1 MLKKIISVAVVFA
14 MATGTFL
21 GTSNQTIA
29 RADDSSEIKLEKG
42 TYTSSAKGKNGD
54 VTVEV
59 TFSDSAITKVT
70 VKDHKETE
78 GIADTPI
85 ERIPATI
92 VETQSVAVD
101 TVSGATITSTAIIAA
116 VEDCIVQAGGNVED
130 FSVVQEVKELEEEV
144 YDTQLVIVGAGASG
158 LMAALNASKEGVD
171 VIVLEKAATIGS
183 SNGAVAGGPSTSTNA
198 VQEAEGESVSADE
211 LYSYMYEYSQGTVN
225 ALLLRK
231 SIEASG
237 PMIDTL
243 LDLGLEAT
251 LRPDNYGVGFR
262 ARLKLPVKGEERFK
276 MVQDYVEE
284 NGGTF
289 LFETAG
295 EHLILDE
302 DGNVAGVT
310 GTKTDGTPVT
320 VNADAVLLA
329 TGGYLG
335 NEEMLAEHFGN
346 LGIVPLGST
355 LSTGD
360 GITMAQEAGGVLEK
374 NSFSLIFNE
383 FAGENEKSDGWQVND
398 NLKYA
403 IYGGLL
409 VNSEGTRFMNEEV
422 MATHP
427 LAGGE
432 EILRQGYVY
441 SILDEDYFNAMST
454 EGIYEYLGTPEEE
467 WPVGKNTLEGK
478 VLAAT
483 GEKFDTAVE
492 QGWAY
497 KADTIEELAEYFGL
511 ENLPATVEEYNEMCE
526 EGVDSTFGKNPIFL
540 TDIDEEGPYYVFQ
553 YQSSA
558 WGTLGG
564 VKVDDKLRVMN
575 ADFEPIQGLYAAGVD
590 AGSLFTTPYY
600 GNEGAAFGLSIGSGS
615 VAGSEIAD
623 YINGLEE

>member
-1 MLKKIISVAVVFA
+1 MLVVSTIAVSAFGFTNYTEA
-14 MATGTFL
+14 K
-21 GTSNQTIA
+21 TSN
-29 RADDSSEIKLEKG
+29 IKDG
-42 TYTSSAKGKNGD
+42 TYISSAKGKNGD
-54 VTVEV
+54 VKVQV
-59 TFSDSAITKVT
+59 TFVNSEITEVKVLE
-70 VKDHKETE
+70 HNETE
-78 GIADTPI
+78 GIADLPI
-85 ERIPATI
+85 ERIPAKI
-92 VETQSVAVD
+92 VETQSVVVD
-101 TVSGATITSTAIIAA
+101 TVSGATYTSNAIIDA
-116 VEDCIVQAGGNVED
+116 VEDCIVQAGGSVEE
-130 FSVVQEVKELEEEV
+130 FSSVQEAVELEEVV
-144 YDTQLVIVGAGASG
+144 YDTDVVIVGAGASG
-158 LMAALNASKEGVD
+158 LMAALDASGQGVD
-171 VIVLEKAATIGS
+171 VIVLEKGPNLGT
-183 SNGAVAGGPSTSTNA
+183 SNGSRAGGPATSTNR

-211 LYSYMYEYSQGTVN
+211 LYNYMYDYSQGTVN
-225 ALLLRK
+225 ALALRK
-231 SIEASG
+231 TIEASG
-237 PMIDTL
+237 PTIDEL

-276 MVQDYVEE
+276 MVQDLVEE
-284 NGGTF
+284 RGGQF

-295 EHLILDE
+295 EHLIIDE
-302 DGNVAGVT
+302 NGTVTGIT
-310 GTKTDGTPVT
+310 GTKSDGTPVR

-335 NEEMLAEHFGN
+335 NEEMLAEHYGN
-346 LGIVPLGST
+346 VGIVPLGNT

-374 NSFSLIFNE
+374 NSFTLIFNE
-383 FAGENEKSDGWQVND
+383 FAAENEKSDGWANND

-409 VNSEGTRFMNEEV
+409 VNGEGTRFMNEEV

-441 SILDEDYFNAMST
+441 GIMDEEYFNAMS
-454 EGIYEYLGTPEEE
+454 EVGIYEYLGSPAEE

-478 VLAAT
+478 VLNAK
-483 GEKFDTAVE
+483 GEKFDIAVE

-497 KADTIEELAEYFGL
+497 KAETLDELGEYFGL
-511 ENLPATVEEYNEMCE
+511 DNLEETVESYNEMCKN
-526 EGVDSTFGKNPIFL
+526 GVDTTFGKNSIFL
-540 TDIDEEGPYYVFQ
+540 TDIDDGPYYAFQ

-575 ADFEPIQGLYAAGVD
+575 ADFEPIPGLYAAGVD

-600 GNEGAAFGLSIGSGS
+600 GNEGAAFGLSLGSGT
-615 VAGSEIAD
+615 VAGKEMSE
-623 YINGLEE
+623 YVKSLEK